1 MIILNRQILYAGNQ
15 ICNMA
20 IVLCLNIWYF
30 FLEIEILKEIIV
42 KDTTDNGKFIS
53 INGSLSYNLR
63 YFWLFYPKMTRKF
76 HLSHFNGIKTI
87 IN

>member
-15 ICNMA
+15 ICHMV
-20 IVLCLNIWYF
+20 IILRFNIWYF

-42 KDTTDNGKFIS
+42 KNTTNNGKFIS
-53 INGSLSYNLR
+53 INRSLSDNLR
-63 YFWLFYPKMTRKF
+63 YFWLFYSKTTSKF
-76 HLSHFNGIKTI
+76 HLSHFDGIKTI